1 MGLVQIQNIGIEMAI
16 TAVIN
21 IIYSI
26 KGIMKFWNIS
36 IALWN
41 MKETFVTHIVHV
53 LYLSSLIGSILS

>member
-41 MKETFVTHIVHV
+41 MKETYLLHI
-53 LYLSSLIGSILS
+53 LFMFFRSLIGSILS

>member
-41 MKETFVTHIVHV
+41 MKETFVTHIACSCSVEV
-53 LYLSSLIGSILS
+53 